1 MAWDRLYHVRPPALQ
16 TKSDMNA
23 TLLISWWCTAFAVVV
38 ILVRV
43 CGRYVRT
50 EKLFRED
57 KIMAAS
63 IIPLMIRMALVHVI
77 LIWGTNNTVSDALSA
92 IDVQHR
98 EIGSKLV
105 LASRIFYAAFIWT
118 AKLTVLEFLK
128 RTIGACW
135 RKSYEIGLQIIRYF
149 LLATFI
155 AVIIATLA
163 ECQPFDHYWQVIPDP
178 GPQCRQGLAQLLT
191 MGSCDII
198 TDLLLVVFPA
208 PIVMMSALP
217 MKRKIT
223 LVLLLALSLALVAV
237 TAYRVPSTIERGGAQ
252 PYRSLLAS
260 LEILAAA
267 GVSNSVVIGS
277 FLRDKGVKKPKYRRE
292 STGGASSIERTMT
305 KRTTVTQNHWGSDSD
320 LVGDVGMCLAPELQS
335 RKSSIISAPRCVPPP
350 QDYASEEKGDHAGP
364 SLQGD
369 MSSLSTNSTDVK
381 HELRQIEE
389 CSGAISPPVNP
400 RKLNFFDV
408 GNLMQSD
415 EKHSPIHPSNP
426 TATHPHQSSY
436 SHSTNPPLPRN
447 SQPHTHQPPS
457 PGPTIPILSDIGGLL
472 SPTRPST
479 NLDRS
484 TALPP
489 ASRPHHHHHHP
500 PPPSPPPLQ
509 PHPSTTSTT
518 TTSPPTSPPLSPR
531 NFSRPGSPYFP
542 PGGGGGDYA
551 RNSTTQEQQPSASS
565 SSSSPPPPS
574 YRPRRESELTQWNRR
589 DAAAE
594 DMEIVDA
601 GGLLK

>member
-1 MAWDRLYHVRPPALQ
+1 
-16 TKSDMNA
+16 
-23 TLLISWWCTAFAVVV
+23 
-38 ILVRV
+38 
-43 CGRYVRT
+43 
-50 EKLFRED
+50 
-57 KIMAAS
+57 MAAS

-98 EIGSKLV
+98 AIGSKLV

-128 RTIGACW
+128 RTIGTCW
-135 RKSYEIGLQIIRYF
+135 RKPYEIGLQIIRYF

-163 ECQPFDHYWQVIPDP
+163 ECQPFDHYWQVTPDP

-191 MGSCDII
+191 MGTCDII

-208 PIVMMSALP
+208 PIVMRSTLP

-223 LVLLLALSLALVAV
+223 LVLLLAFSLALVAV
-237 TAYRVPSTIERGGAQ
+237 TAYRIPSTIKRGGAQ

-267 GVSNSVVIGS
+267 AVSNSVVIGS
-277 FLRDKGVKKPKYRRE
+277 FLRDKGVKKSKYRRE

-305 KRTTVTQNHWGSDSD
+305 KRTTVTQHHWGSDSD

-335 RKSSIISAPRCVPPP
+335 RKSSIISAPKPVPSPHG
-350 QDYASEEKGDHAGP
+350 YSLEEKGEHAGP
-364 SLQGD
+364 SIEGD
-369 MSSLSTNSTDVK
+369 ISSLLTNSTDVK
-381 HELRQIEE
+381 HELRPIKE
-389 CSGAISPPVNP
+389 CPGAVSPPANP
-400 RKLNFFDV
+400 RKPTFFDV

-415 EKHSPIHPSNP
+415 EKHSPTHPSNS
-426 TATHPHQSSY
+426 TAKSPRSSSFKY
-436 SHSTNPPLPRN
+436 STNPPAPKN
-447 SQPHTHQPPS
+447 SQPHPHNPLS
-457 PGPTIPILSDIGGLL
+457 LSDIGGLL

-489 ASRPHHHHHHP
+489 ASRPPHSPSHQHHHHHNYHNHHHNHP
-500 PPPSPPPLQ
+500 Q
-509 PHPSTTSTT
+509 PHPSSS
-518 TTSPPTSPPLSPR
+518 SPPTSPPLSPR
-531 NFSRPGSPYFP
+531 NFSRPGSPYIQ
-542 PGGGGGDYA
+542 PGSGTSGGDA
-551 RNSTTQEQQPSASS
+551 RTSTAEEQQQP
-565 SSSSPPPPS
+565 SSPPPPS
-574 YRPRRESELTQWNRR
+574 YRPRRESESMQWNRGNAAAAA

-594 DMEIVDA
+594 EMVIVDV